1 MECEDY
7 KQTLLS
13 IASIIHGME
22 IDESDPE
29 FKHLVEDVLDLKTEN
44 HTLRVSLD
52 LHKNSAEYNY

>member
-22 IDESDPE
+22 ITEEDPE
-29 FKHLVEDVLDLKTEN
+29 FKHLVEDVLDLKSEN
-44 HTLRVSLD
+44 HTLRISLD
-52 LHKNSAEYNY
+52 LHKSSTGFEY

>member
-22 IDESDPE
+22 ITEEDPE
-29 FKHLVEDVLDLKTEN
+29 FKQLVEDILDLKSEN

-52 LHKNSAEYNY
+52 IHRGTSY

>member
-13 IASIIHGME
+13 IASIIHGIE
-22 IDESDPE
+22 ITEEDPE
-29 FKHLVEDVLDLKTEN
+29 FKHLVEDVLDLKSEN

-52 LHKNSAEYNY
+52 LHKNSASYF